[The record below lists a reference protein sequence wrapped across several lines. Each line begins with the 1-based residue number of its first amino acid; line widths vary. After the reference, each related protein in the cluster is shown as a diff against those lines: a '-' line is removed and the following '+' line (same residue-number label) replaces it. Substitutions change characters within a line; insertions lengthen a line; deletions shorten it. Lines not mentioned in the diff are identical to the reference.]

1 MHECLR
7 RRNISRMSGEIRPLA
22 EAAAAGSLED
32 FRELGSLLEDLP
44 DSFNIHLL
52 PVVFLN
58 LDPAAIPDAHELDVL
73 CAALDPMPRIEC
85 ALRASM
91 MLGGLAHRDIIPIH
105 ASSDIWARLWP
116 WLDFFHTYWHNLPVL
131 STTDEREASFVHAS
145 CISTLARHGTT
156 RYTILSTRG
165 VRRVLAMGWKGILYS
180 DLCWP
185 PATVFPKVIDI
196 LLLLT
201 ESMDQDINFDEIVEG
216 VGVVCVAGR
225 FLCAC
230 LGHFPDARAILFET
244 ALRMRLVPA
253 LVTAMFAFHGT
264 PAGGHA
270 VEMCFTYL
278 ARALRIP
285 PGYPYVAQA
294 LDTDVLRA
302 ILVVGGSLKTDTNRL
317 AGTITHL
324 LTEILP
330 RALVHY
336 EAVLHLKQTF
346 VEATAV
352 APTSGI
358 STSPFAK
365 AWQEFSSLAK
375 TRLEF
380 LESWEERLKVSF
392 KGCDNMLCAG
402 IDARRKFKT
411 AKEHPETLSTR
422 GKCFRRELLSD
433 DYFRTLTP
441 ISVRQ
446 VKFMYERPGEA
457 FFTAFAYSDAGD
469 VQVEVQPTAKLKMAG
484 AWDVGPKI
492 PTDGVPDAH

>member
-1 MHECLR
+1 
-7 RRNISRMSGEIRPLA
+7 
-22 EAAAAGSLED
+22 
-32 FRELGSLLEDLP
+32 
-44 DSFNIHLL
+44 
-52 PVVFLN
+52 
-58 LDPAAIPDAHELDVL
+58 
-73 CAALDPMPRIEC
+73 
-85 ALRASM
+85 
-91 MLGGLAHRDIIPIH
+91 
-105 ASSDIWARLWP
+105 
-116 WLDFFHTYWHNLPVL
+116 
-131 STTDEREASFVHAS
+131 
-145 CISTLARHGTT
+145 
-156 RYTILSTRG
+156 
-165 VRRVLAMGWKGILYS
+165 
-180 DLCWP
+180 
-185 PATVFPKVIDI
+185 
-196 LLLLT
+196 
-201 ESMDQDINFDEIVEG
+201 
-216 VGVVCVAGR
+216 
-225 FLCAC
+225 
-230 LGHFPDARAILFET
+230 
-244 ALRMRLVPA
+244 MRLVPA

-392 KGCDNMLCAG
+392 KGCDNML
-402 IDARRKFKT
+402 
-411 AKEHPETLSTR
+411 
-422 GKCFRRELLSD
+422 
-433 DYFRTLTP
+433 
-441 ISVRQ
+441 
-446 VKFMYERPGEA
+446 
-457 FFTAFAYSDAGD
+457 
-469 VQVEVQPTAKLKMAG
+469 
-484 AWDVGPKI
+484 VGLNPY
-492 PTDGVPDAH
+492 GC